1 MTAPVT
7 LAGNLVTAWTRWDR
21 LPGDPIGARLLEDA
35 VQAVAAD
42 LDMAGSSLR
51 DAVTARRRAGMG
63 CARAIADVLARAETR
78 AAA

>member
-7 LAGNLVTAWTRWDR
+7 LAGNLAAAWARWDR
-21 LPGDPIGARLLEDA
+21 LPGDPIRARLLEDA
-35 VQAVAAD
+35 VKAMAAG
-42 LDMAGSSLR
+42 LDTTGSSLR

-63 CARAIADVLARAETR
+63 CACAIADVLARAETR